1 MPMLL
6 RWIRGFAVALL
17 LAAPVASAAAD
28 PAANM
33 ETARTILK
41 GLIDIPE
48 TRIPAALLNEA
59 YGIAVIPSVVK
70 VSFILGGR
78 HGTGVLAVRRE
89 NGKWS
94 DPSFVSMSGGSI
106 GWQIGAS
113 STDIILVFKSRR
125 SIDRIARGDVTL
137 GGDASVA
144 AGPVG
149 RSASAAT
156 NVSFDAE
163 VYSYSRSR
171 GLFAGVSV
179 EGAALNI
186 DEGANAEFYNEPGV
200 TAYELFDRSSSTLP
214 ESGQRFIQLLE
225 RYLPRPDE

>member
-1 MPMLL
+1 MTH
-6 RWIRGFAVALL
+6 RWFSGLIAAAF
-17 LAAPVASAAAD
+17 LAAPPAAIAAA
-28 PAANM
+28 PEAEL
-33 ETARTILK
+33 ETARTVLK
-41 GLIDIPE
+41 DFIEIPE
-48 TRIPAALLNEA
+48 NRIPPALLEGA

-70 VSFILGGR
+70 VSFIVGGR
-78 HGTGVLAVRRE
+78 RGTGVLAVRRD

-94 DPSFVSMSGGSI
+94 TPSFVTLTGGSI
-106 GWQIGAS
+106 GWQAGAS

-156 NVSFDAE
+156 NVRFDAE

-171 GLFAGVSV
+171 GLFAGVSL
-179 EGAALNI
+179 EGAALAI
-186 DEGANAEFYNEPGV
+186 DDGANAAFYREPGIS
-200 TAYELFDRSSSTLP
+200 AYEILDRSSGDMP
-214 ESGQRFIQLLE
+214 ESGRRFVQLLE
-225 RYLPRPDE
+225 RYLPRPPE

>member
-1 MPMLL
+1 MTH
-6 RWIRGFAVALL
+6 RWFQGLITALL
-17 LAAPVASAAAD
+17 LCAAPMTAIAD
-28 PAANM
+28 PAGKM
-33 ETARTILK
+33 ETARTVLK
-41 GLIDIPE
+41 DFIEIPE
-48 TRIPAALLNEA
+48 NRIPPALLEDA

-70 VSFILGGR
+70 VSFIVGGR
-78 HGTGVLAVRRE
+78 RGTGVVAVRRE

-94 DPSFVSMSGGSI
+94 DPSFVSLTGGSI
-106 GWQIGAS
+106 GWQAGAS

-125 SIDRIARGDVTL
+125 SIDRIARGDITL

-156 NVSFDAE
+156 NASFDAE

-171 GLFAGVSV
+171 GLFAGVSL

-186 DEGANAEFYNEPGV
+186 DRGANATFYDEPGIS
-200 TAYELFDRSSSTLP
+200 AYEIFDRSSSGLP
-214 ESGQRFIQLLE
+214 EPAGRFVKLLE
-225 RYLPRPDE
+225 RYLPRPSE